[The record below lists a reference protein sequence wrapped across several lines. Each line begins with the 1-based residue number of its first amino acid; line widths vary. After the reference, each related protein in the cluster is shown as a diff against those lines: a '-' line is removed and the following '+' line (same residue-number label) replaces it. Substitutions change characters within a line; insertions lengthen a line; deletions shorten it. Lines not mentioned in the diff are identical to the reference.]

1 MPGDKNNGMIFQQGL
16 AVDLGPRKKVETN
29 KWYLGG
35 LPIDD
40 TDTPERSK
48 MIATVKLG
56 HYATNNWSTGIFCH
70 CTIIPLCHSEVLRLF
85 QCHGFPNQCCI

>member
-35 LPIDD
+35 LPMM
-40 TDTPERSK
+40 TQTPQRG
-48 MIATVKLG
+48 VK
-56 HYATNNWSTGIFCH
+56 
-70 CTIIPLCHSEVLRLF
+70 
-85 QCHGFPNQCCI
+85 